1 MKKSLFICAFLALLC
16 QSSFAMSPLLAAA
29 VPDRSVPDAGS
40 TMGMLAVGL
49 TGLAMLARKMK
60 K

>member
-1 MKKSLFICAFLALLC
+1 MKKFLFVGAFLALLC
-16 QSSFAMSPLLAAA
+16 QSSFAMSPLLAS
-29 VPDRSVPDAGS
+29 VNPDRSVPDAGS
-40 TMGMLAVGL
+40 TMGLLAVGL

>member
-1 MKKSLFICAFLALLC
+1 MKKILSVCAFLALLC
-16 QSSFAMSPLLAAA
+16 QSSFAASPLLAS
-29 VPDRSVPDAGS
+29 VIPDRSVPDAGS
-40 TMGMLAVGL
+40 TMAMLAVGL